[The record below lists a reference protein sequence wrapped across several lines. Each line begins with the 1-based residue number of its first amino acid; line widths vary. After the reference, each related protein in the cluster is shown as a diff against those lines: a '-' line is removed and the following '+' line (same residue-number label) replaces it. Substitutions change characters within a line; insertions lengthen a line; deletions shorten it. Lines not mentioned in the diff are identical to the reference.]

1 MILNID
7 NLGIV
12 KSARIDLS
20 KKLLL
25 FCGRNSTGKT
35 YVSYILHAFL
45 TDGKVF
51 KLNSAENIA
60 RQILENRSF
69 QIEKKYIDEW
79 LSMNCQEVMNQ
90 LGSVFAISDN
100 TKEKLFSEF
109 KLSVD
114 FSDNDYQDTIA
125 NTVINAQMTDGQLV
139 WMIEKE
145 AGDRQVRVECN
156 VDDSSIMT
164 PDSFRLANL
173 LCNVFRNLT
182 LGKDSGVRMLT
193 VERNSIYTFKTELS
207 LSRNEL
213 IDRIQAQSG
222 KSELDIFD
230 IINSSSR
237 RYPLAV
243 RSSLRVANDLENV
256 QKAESPYAEV
266 SRQIEEDI
274 LDGEVSMTKNGDV
287 EFRAKNMLKSKRLPF
302 HLSSSI
308 VKTMASLVIYLRHM
322 ARPSDTLIIDE
333 PEMNFHPDVQVVL
346 ARIFAILVN
355 KGLKVIVST
364 HSDYIV
370 REFNNLIMAGAIAA
384 KGDMDTV
391 SMLDYTSD
399 MLIRKDELSVLLF
412 KLVKKNTVNTA
423 SLEIDDEG
431 FAVES
436 IDDTIQKQ
444 NVAAET
450 LYAKLYCDK
459 R

>member
-20 KKLLL
+20 KRLILY
-25 FCGRNSTGKT
+25 CGRNSTGKT

-51 KLNSAENIA
+51 KLDSAEAIA
-60 RQILENRSF
+60 RQIQENRSF
-69 QIEKKYIDEW
+69 RIEKKDIDEW
-79 LSMNCQEVMNQ
+79 LSENCREVMNQ
-90 LGSVFAISDN
+90 LGSVFAISDS
-100 TKEKLFSEF
+100 TKEKLFSDF
-109 KLSVD
+109 TLSVE
-114 FSDNDYQDTIA
+114 FSDKDFREVIS
-125 NTVINAQMTDGQLV
+125 NTVINAKMTDGQYV
-139 WMIEKE
+139 WKIEKN
-145 AGDRQVRVECN
+145 AGDEQIRLDCN
-156 VDDSSIMT
+156 VDDSSIIT
-164 PDSFRLANL
+164 PESFRLANL
-173 LCNVFRNLT
+173 LCNIFRDLT

-213 IDRIQAQSG
+213 IDKIQSHSG

-266 SRQIEEDI
+266 SRQIEEEI
-274 LDGEVSMTKNGDV
+274 LGGEVSMTKNGDV
-287 EFRAKNMLKSKRLPF
+287 EFRAKSMLKSKRLPF

-333 PEMNFHPDVQVVL
+333 PEMNFHPDVQVLL
-346 ARIFAILVN
+346 ARIFAVLVN
-355 KGLKVIVST
+355 KGLKVVIST

-370 REFNNLIMAGAIAA
+370 REFNNLIMASAIAA
-384 KGDMDTV
+384 KGDMESVT
-391 SMLDYTSD
+391 SLGYTTD

-412 KLVKKNTVNTA
+412 KLVKKKVVNTV

-444 NVAAET
+444 NIVAET
-450 LYAKLYCDK
+450 LYAKLYSED
-459 R
+459 

>member
-1 MILNID
+1 MILNIE
-7 NLGIV
+7 NLGTV

-20 KKLLL
+20 KKLIL

-51 KLNSAENIA
+51 QLDCAENIV
-60 RQILENRSF
+60 RQIQENRTF
-69 QIEKKYIDEW
+69 QIEKNSIEEW
-79 LSMNCQEVMNQ
+79 LSSNCQEVINQ
-90 LGSVFAISDN
+90 LGSVFAISDS
-100 TKEKLFSEF
+100 TKEKLFSDF
-109 KLSVD
+109 NLSVE
-114 FSDNDYQDTIA
+114 FSDKDYQDTID
-125 NTVINAQMTDGQLV
+125 NTIINAQMSDGQYV
-139 WMIEKE
+139 WKIEKK
-145 AGDRQVRVECN
+145 AGDNQIRVECN
-156 VDDSSIMT
+156 VDDSSVLT
-164 PDSFRLANL
+164 SRSFRLANL
-173 LCNVFRNLT
+173 LCSILRNLT

-213 IDRIQAQSG
+213 IDRIQAQSD

-256 QKAESPYAEV
+256 QKAESPYAEI
-266 SRQIEEDI
+266 SRQIEESI
-274 LDGEVSMTKNGDV
+274 LGGEVSMTKNGDV
-287 EFRAKNMLKSKRLPF
+287 EYRSKSMLKSKRLPF

-355 KGLKVIVST
+355 KGLKVVVST

-370 REFNNLIMAGAIAA
+370 REFNNLIMAGAIAT
-384 KGDMDTV
+384 KGDMESV
-391 SMLDYTSD
+391 SSLGYTSD
-399 MLIRKDELSVLLF
+399 MLIRQDELSVLLF
-412 KLVKKNTVNTA
+412 KMIKRNTVNTIP
-423 SLEIDDEG
+423 LDVDDEG
-431 FAVES
+431 FAVDS

-444 NVAAET
+444 NITAET
-450 LYAKLYCDK
+450 LYAKLYSEV
-459 R
+459 